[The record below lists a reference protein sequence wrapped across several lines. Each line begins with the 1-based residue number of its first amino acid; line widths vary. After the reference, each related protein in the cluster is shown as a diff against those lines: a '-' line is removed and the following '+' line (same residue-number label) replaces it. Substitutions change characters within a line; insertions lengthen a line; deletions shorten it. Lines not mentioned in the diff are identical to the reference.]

1 LRVQRGRFRPG
12 RKSPILPAHTGKRR
26 RMMAADAAKKNWK
39 PAETRILAL
48 VSGGHLVSHFHQLV
62 LPPIFPMLR
71 DALGVG
77 FVELGLAL
85 TLFNVVTALV
95 QAPMGILVDRHGARP
110 VLVGGLAL
118 AALALLLPVL
128 FGSYAALLAASAL
141 LGVANAVY
149 HPADY
154 DMLSRA
160 IGEARTGRA
169 FSIHT
174 FAGFLGG
181 ALAPGAMLGLAALFG
196 PLGALAAAGLLGLLA
211 AVPLALARDEGA
223 GRAHPSSRPAAAA
236 KGGLG
241 AVLTPAVVM
250 LTLFFTLLSL
260 STGGVQNF
268 SVVALAG
275 AHDVSFAAATAA
287 LTAWLSFSAL
297 GVLAGGI
304 VADRTRRH
312 GEVAAL
318 GFGGAAALVLLVALV
333 PLPDAL
339 LAATLG
345 LAGFLSGAIMPSRDM
360 LVRAAA
366 PPGATG
372 RVFGVVTTGFNIG
385 GALGPMLYGW
395 LMDHGQPRAVFLVA
409 VGFMVLTMLLALE
422 RGGRGR
428 PRTQPAPAE

>member
-1 LRVQRGRFRPG
+1 M
-12 RKSPILPAHTGKRR
+12 K
-26 RMMAADAAKKNWK
+26 AANAAAAAAAAKTHWK
-39 PAETRILAL
+39 PAEIRDLAL
-48 VSGGHLVSHFHQLV
+48 ISGAHLVSHFHQLV

-71 DALGVG
+71 DALDVG

-85 TLFNVVTALV
+85 TLFNVVTAVV
-95 QAPMGILVDRHGARP
+95 QAPMGILVDRRGARP

-154 DMLSRA
+154 DMLSRSIA
-160 IGEARTGRA
+160 EARIGRA

-181 ALAPGAMLGLAALFG
+181 ALAPGAMLGLAALLG

-211 AVPLALARDEGA
+211 AIPLALARRDA
-223 GRAHPSSRPAAAA
+223 TVAAATLARPAARTAA
-236 KGGLG
+236 GAKPATNGLVS
-241 AVLTPAVVM
+241 VLSPAVVA

-275 AHDVSFAAATAA
+275 AHGVSFAAATAA
-287 LTAWLSFSAL
+287 LTAWLTLSAL

-312 GEVAAL
+312 GQVAAA
-318 GFGGAAALVLLVALV
+318 GFGATATLVLLVALV
-333 PLPDAL
+333 PLPDAVL
-339 LAATLG
+339 IATLG
-345 LAGFLSGAIMPSRDM
+345 LAGFLSGTIMPSRDM

>member
-1 LRVQRGRFRPG
+1 MPD
-12 RKSPILPAHTGKRR
+12 
-26 RMMAADAAKKNWK
+26 ADRAKQGWK
-39 PAETRILAL
+39 PAEIRILAL
-48 VSGGHLVSHFHQLV
+48 ISGAHLVSHFHQLV
-62 LPPIFPMLR
+62 LPPLFPVLR

-95 QAPMGILVDRHGARP
+95 QAPMGLLVDRHGARP

-118 AALALLLPVL
+118 AAFALLLPAL
-128 FGSYAALLAASAL
+128 FGTYGALLASSAL

-169 FSIHT
+169 FSVHT

-181 ALAPGAMLGLAALFG
+181 AIAPVAMLGFAALLG
-196 PLGALAAAGLLGLLA
+196 PLWALAAAGLLGLLA
-211 AVPLALARDEGA
+211 AVPLALLRGGE
-223 GRAHPSSRPAAAA
+223 RRPATRPPARAVAADPA
-236 KGGLG
+236 AGGLR

-250 LTLFFTLLSL
+250 LTVFFTLLSL
-260 STGGVQNF
+260 SMGGVQNF

-275 AHDVSFAAATAA
+275 VHGVSFAAATAA
-287 LTAWLSFSAL
+287 LTAWLSLSAL
-297 GVLAGGI
+297 GVLAGGV

-318 GFGGAAALVLLVALV
+318 GFGGTAALVLLVALV
-333 PLPDAL
+333 PMPDPA
-339 LAATLG
+339 LAAALG
-345 LAGFLSGAIMPSRDM
+345 LAGFLAGMIMPSRDM
-360 LVRAAA
+360 LVRAAS

-372 RVFGVVTTGFNIG
+372 RVFGIVTTGFNIG
-385 GALGPMLYGW
+385 GALGPVLYGW

-409 VGFMVLTMLLALE
+409 VGFMVLTMALALAGE
-422 RGGRGR
+422 RGRRRRAR
-428 PRTQPAPAE
+428 PAAAAPAE

>member
-1 LRVQRGRFRPG
+1 
-12 RKSPILPAHTGKRR
+12 
-26 RMMAADAAKKNWK
+26 MMAANAAKKGWK
-39 PAETRILAL
+39 PAEIRMLAL

-62 LPPIFPMLR
+62 LPPLFPMLR
-71 DALGVG
+71 DAMGVG

-95 QAPMGILVDRHGARP
+95 QAPMGLLVDRHGARP

-118 AALALLLPVL
+118 AAVALALPVL
-128 FGSYAALLAASAL
+128 FGSYTSLLAASAL

-154 DMLSRA
+154 DMLSRS

-169 FSIHT
+169 FSVHT

-181 ALAPGAMLGLAALFG
+181 ALAPGAMLGMAALLG

-211 AVPLALARDEGA
+211 AIPLALARTERAPAKPPQRGA
-223 GRAHPSSRPAAAA
+223 PEAPAAG
-236 KGGLG
+236 GGLG
-241 AVLTPAVVM
+241 AVLTPAVIM
-250 LTLFFTLLSL
+250 LTVFFTLLSL

-275 AHDVSFAAATAA
+275 AHGVSFAAATVA
-287 LTAWLSFSAL
+287 LTAWLSLSAL
-297 GVLAGGI
+297 GVLAGGV

-318 GFGGAAALVLLVALV
+318 GFGGTAALVLLVALV
-333 PLPDAL
+333 PMPDTA
-339 LAATLG
+339 LAAALG
-345 LAGFLSGAIMPSRDM
+345 LAGFLAGMIMPSRDM

-372 RVFGVVTTGFNIG
+372 RTFGVVTTGFNIG
-385 GALGPMLYGW
+385 GALGPVLYGW

-409 VGFMVLTMLLALE
+409 VGFMVLTMLLALATDA
-422 RGGRGR
+422 GRR
-428 PRTQPAPAE
+428 RKAARAAAAPAG

>member
-1 LRVQRGRFRPG
+1 
-12 RKSPILPAHTGKRR
+12 
-26 RMMAADAAKKNWK
+26 MMAADAAKKGWK
-39 PAETRILAL
+39 PAEIRMLAL

-62 LPPIFPMLR
+62 LPPLFPMLR
-71 DALGVG
+71 DAMGVG

-95 QAPMGILVDRHGARP
+95 QAPMGLLVDRHGARP

-118 AALALLLPVL
+118 AAVALALPVL
-128 FGSYAALLAASAL
+128 FGSYTSLLAASAL

-154 DMLSRA
+154 DMLSRS

-169 FSIHT
+169 FSVHT

-181 ALAPGAMLGLAALFG
+181 ALAPGAMLGMAALLG

-211 AVPLALARDEGA
+211 AIPLALARTERAPAKPPQRGA
-223 GRAHPSSRPAAAA
+223 PEAPAAG
-236 KGGLG
+236 GGLG
-241 AVLTPAVVM
+241 AVLTPAVIM
-250 LTLFFTLLSL
+250 LTVFFTLLSL

-275 AHDVSFAAATAA
+275 AHGVSFAAATVA
-287 LTAWLSFSAL
+287 LTAWLSLSAL
-297 GVLAGGI
+297 GVLAGGV

-318 GFGGAAALVLLVALV
+318 GFGGTAALVLLVALV
-333 PLPDAL
+333 PMPDTA
-339 LAATLG
+339 LAAALG
-345 LAGFLSGAIMPSRDM
+345 LAGFLAGMIMPSRDM

-372 RVFGVVTTGFNIG
+372 RTFGVVTTGFNIG
-385 GALGPMLYGW
+385 GALGPVLYGW

-409 VGFMVLTMLLALE
+409 VGFMVLTMLLALASDH
-422 RGGRGR
+422 GGRR
-428 PRTQPAPAE
+428 RRARAVAAPAE

>member
-1 LRVQRGRFRPG
+1 
-12 RKSPILPAHTGKRR
+12 
-26 RMMAADAAKKNWK
+26 MMAADAAKKGWK
-39 PAETRILAL
+39 PAEVRMLAL

-62 LPPIFPMLR
+62 LPPLFPMLR
-71 DALGVG
+71 DAMDVG

-118 AALALLLPVL
+118 AAVALALPAV
-128 FGSYAALLAASAL
+128 FGSYASLLASSAL

-154 DMLSRA
+154 DMLSRG
-160 IGEARTGRA
+160 IGEARVGRA
-169 FSIHT
+169 FSVHT

-181 ALAPGAMLGLAALFG
+181 ALAPGAMLGLAALLG
-196 PLGALAAAGLLGLLA
+196 PLPALAAAGLLGLLA
-211 AVPLALARDEGA
+211 AVPLAL
-223 GRAHPSSRPAAAA
+223 SRGENTERRAAA
-236 KGGLG
+236 KAAPAAGGLG

-250 LTLFFTLLSL
+250 LTVFFTLLSL

-275 AHDVSFAAATAA
+275 AHGVSFGAATAA
-287 LTAWLSFSAL
+287 LTAWLSLMAL
-297 GVLAGGI
+297 GVLAGGV

-318 GFGGAAALVLLVALV
+318 GFGGAAALVLLVALA

-339 LAATLG
+339 LAAVLG
-345 LAGFLSGAIMPSRDM
+345 SAGFLAGAIMPSRDM
-360 LVRAAA
+360 LVRAAS
-366 PPGATG
+366 PPGAVG
-372 RVFGVVTTGFNIG
+372 RTFGVVTTGFNIG
-385 GALGPMLYGW
+385 GALGPVLYGW
-395 LMDHGQPRAVFLVA
+395 LMDHGRPRAVFLVA
-409 VGFMVLTMLLALE
+409 VGFMVATMALALAGG
-422 RGGRGR
+422 RGGRRRAAGASASA
-428 PRTQPAPAE
+428 APAE

>member
-1 LRVQRGRFRPG
+1 MTP
-12 RKSPILPAHTGKRR
+12 
-26 RMMAADAAKKNWK
+26 ADAAKTGWK
-39 PAETRILAL
+39 PAEVRILAL

-62 LPPIFPMLR
+62 LPPLFPMLR

-95 QAPMGILVDRHGARP
+95 QAPMGLLVDRHGARP

-118 AALALLLPVL
+118 AAVALLLPAL
-128 FGSYAALLAASAL
+128 FGGYAALLASSAL

-181 ALAPGAMLGLAALFG
+181 AIAPGAMLGFAALLG
-196 PLGALAAAGLLGLLA
+196 PLWALAAAGLLGLLA
-211 AVPLALARDEGA
+211 AVPLALMPEEGRPTA
-223 GRAHPSSRPAAAA
+223 AKRPHGAVAAAPAA
-236 KGGLG
+236 GGLR

-250 LTLFFTLLSL
+250 LTVFFTLLSL

-275 AHDVSFAAATAA
+275 VHDVSFAAATAA
-287 LTAWLSFSAL
+287 LTAWLSLSAL

-318 GFGGAAALVLLVALV
+318 GFGGTAALVLLVALV
-333 PLPDAL
+333 PMPDLA
-339 LAATLG
+339 LAAALG
-345 LAGFLSGAIMPSRDM
+345 LAGFLAGMIMPSRDM

-385 GALGPMLYGW
+385 GALGPVLYGW
-395 LMDHGQPRAVFLVA
+395 LMDHGLPRAVFLAA
-409 VGFMVLTMLLALE
+409 VGFMVLTMALALASE
-422 RGGRGR
+422 HGRR
-428 PRTQPAPAE
+428 RRSRAAAAPAE

>member
-1 LRVQRGRFRPG
+1 
-12 RKSPILPAHTGKRR
+12 
-26 RMMAADAAKKNWK
+26 MMAANAAKKGWR
-39 PAETRILAL
+39 PAEIRMLAL

-62 LPPIFPMLR
+62 LPPLFPMLR
-71 DALGVG
+71 DAMGVG

-95 QAPMGILVDRHGARP
+95 QAPMGLLVDRHGARP

-118 AALALLLPVL
+118 AALALALPAL
-128 FGSYAALLAASAL
+128 FGSYASLLAASAL

-154 DMLSRA
+154 DMLSRG

-181 ALAPGAMLGLAALFG
+181 ALAPGAMLGMAALLG

-211 AVPLALARDEGA
+211 AIPLALARGEA
-223 GRAHPSSRPAAAA
+223 TERAPAKPPRGGSAAPPAA
-236 KGGLG
+236 GGLG

-250 LTLFFTLLSL
+250 LTVFFTLLSL

-275 AHDVSFAAATAA
+275 AHGVSFAAATVA
-287 LTAWLSFSAL
+287 LTAWLSLSAL
-297 GVLAGGI
+297 GVLAGGV

-318 GFGGAAALVLLVALV
+318 GFGGTAALVLLVALV
-333 PLPDAL
+333 PMPDVA
-339 LAATLG
+339 LAAALG
-345 LAGFLSGAIMPSRDM
+345 LAGFLAGMIMPSRDM
-360 LVRAAA
+360 LVRAAS

-372 RVFGVVTTGFNIG
+372 RTFGVVTTGFNIG
-385 GALGPMLYGW
+385 GALGPVLYGW

-409 VGFMVLTMLLALE
+409 VGFMVLTMLLALASD
-422 RGGRGR
+422 RGGRR
-428 PRTQPAPAE
+428 RRARTAAPAE

>member
-1 LRVQRGRFRPG
+1 
-12 RKSPILPAHTGKRR
+12 
-26 RMMAADAAKKNWK
+26 MMAANAAKKGWK
-39 PAETRILAL
+39 PAEIRMLAL

-62 LPPIFPMLR
+62 LPPLFPMLR
-71 DALGVG
+71 DAMGVG

-95 QAPMGILVDRHGARP
+95 QAPMGLLVDRHGARP

-118 AALALLLPVL
+118 AAVALALPVL
-128 FGSYAALLAASAL
+128 FGSYTSLLAASAL

-154 DMLSRA
+154 DMLSRS

-169 FSIHT
+169 FSVHT

-181 ALAPGAMLGLAALFG
+181 AMAPVAMLGMAALLG

-211 AVPLALARDEGA
+211 AIPLALARTERAPAKPPQRGA
-223 GRAHPSSRPAAAA
+223 PEAPATG
-236 KGGLG
+236 GGLG

-250 LTLFFTLLSL
+250 LTVFFTLLSL

-275 AHDVSFAAATAA
+275 AHGVSFAAATVA
-287 LTAWLSFSAL
+287 LTAWLSLSAL
-297 GVLAGGI
+297 GVLAGGV

-318 GFGGAAALVLLVALV
+318 GFGGTAALVLLVALV
-333 PLPDAL
+333 PMPDTA
-339 LAATLG
+339 LAAALG
-345 LAGFLSGAIMPSRDM
+345 LAGFLAGMIMPSRDM

-372 RVFGVVTTGFNIG
+372 RTFGVVTTGFNIG
-385 GALGPMLYGW
+385 GALGPVLYGW

-409 VGFMVLTMLLALE
+409 VGFMVLTMLLALASDH
-422 RGGRGR
+422 GGRR
-428 PRTQPAPAE
+428 RRARAAAAPAE

>member
-1 LRVQRGRFRPG
+1 
-12 RKSPILPAHTGKRR
+12 
-26 RMMAADAAKKNWK
+26 MMAANAAKKGWR
-39 PAETRILAL
+39 PAEIRMLAL

-62 LPPIFPMLR
+62 LPPLFPMLR
-71 DALGVG
+71 DAMGVG

-95 QAPMGILVDRHGARP
+95 QAPMGLLVDRHGARP

-118 AALALLLPVL
+118 AALALALPAL
-128 FGSYAALLAASAL
+128 FGSYASLLAASAL

-154 DMLSRA
+154 DMLSRG

-181 ALAPGAMLGLAALFG
+181 ALAPGAMLGMAALLG

-211 AVPLALARDEGA
+211 AIPLALARGEA
-223 GRAHPSSRPAAAA
+223 TERAPAKPPRGGSAAPLA
-236 KGGLG
+236 AGGLG

-250 LTLFFTLLSL
+250 LTVFFTLLSL

-275 AHDVSFAAATAA
+275 AHGVSFAAATVA
-287 LTAWLSFSAL
+287 LTAWLSLSAL
-297 GVLAGGI
+297 GVLAGGV

-318 GFGGAAALVLLVALV
+318 GFGGTAALVLLVALV
-333 PLPDAL
+333 PMPDVA
-339 LAATLG
+339 LAAALG
-345 LAGFLSGAIMPSRDM
+345 LAGFLAGMIMPSRDM
-360 LVRAAA
+360 LVRAAS

-372 RVFGVVTTGFNIG
+372 RTFGVVTTGFNIG
-385 GALGPMLYGW
+385 GALGPVLYGW

-409 VGFMVLTMLLALE
+409 VGFMVLTMLLALASD
-422 RGGRGR
+422 RGGRR
-428 PRTQPAPAE
+428 RRARTAAPAE

>member
-1 LRVQRGRFRPG
+1 MP
-12 RKSPILPAHTGKRR
+12 T
-26 RMMAADAAKKNWK
+26 DAAKKGWK
-39 PAETRILAL
+39 PAEIRILAL

-62 LPPIFPMLR
+62 LPPLFPMLR
-71 DALGVG
+71 DAMGVG

-95 QAPMGILVDRHGARP
+95 QAPMGLLVDRHGARP

-118 AALALLLPVL
+118 AAAALLLPAI
-128 FGSYAALLAASAL
+128 FGSYASLLASSAL

-160 IGEARTGRA
+160 MGEARTGRA
-169 FSIHT
+169 FSVHT

-181 ALAPGAMLGLAALFG
+181 ALAPGAMLGMAALLG

-211 AVPLALARDEGA
+211 AIPLALVRGEGE
-223 GRAHPSSRPAAAA
+223 GRAVAKPSRSGAAAGGAAPAA
-236 KGGLG
+236 GGLG

-250 LTLFFTLLSL
+250 LTVFFTLLSL

-275 AHDVSFAAATAA
+275 AHGVSFAAATAA
-287 LTAWLSFSAL
+287 LTAWLSLSAL

-318 GFGGAAALVLLVALV
+318 GFGGTAALVLLVALV
-333 PLPDAL
+333 PMPDLA
-339 LAATLG
+339 LAAALG
-345 LAGFLSGAIMPSRDM
+345 LAGFLAGMIMPSRDM

-372 RVFGVVTTGFNIG
+372 RVFGIVTTGFNIG
-385 GALGPMLYGW
+385 GALGPVLYGW

-409 VGFMVLTMLLALE
+409 VGFMVLTMLLALASDH
-422 RGGRGR
+422 GGRR
-428 PRTQPAPAE
+428 RRARAAAAPAE

>member
-1 LRVQRGRFRPG
+1 
-12 RKSPILPAHTGKRR
+12 
-26 RMMAADAAKKNWK
+26 MMAANAAKKGWK
-39 PAETRILAL
+39 PAEIRMLAL

-62 LPPIFPMLR
+62 LPPLFPMLR
-71 DALGVG
+71 DAMGVG

-95 QAPMGILVDRHGARP
+95 QAPMGLLVDRHGARP

-118 AALALLLPVL
+118 AAVALALPVL
-128 FGSYAALLAASAL
+128 FGSYTSLLAASAL

-154 DMLSRA
+154 DMLSRS

-169 FSIHT
+169 FSVHT

-181 ALAPGAMLGLAALFG
+181 AMAPVAMLGMAALLG

-211 AVPLALARDEGA
+211 AIPLALARTERAPAKPPQRGA
-223 GRAHPSSRPAAAA
+223 PEAPATG
-236 KGGLG
+236 GGLG

-250 LTLFFTLLSL
+250 LTVFFTLLSL

-275 AHDVSFAAATAA
+275 AHGVSFAAATVA
-287 LTAWLSFSAL
+287 LTAWLSLSAL
-297 GVLAGGI
+297 GVLAGGV

-318 GFGGAAALVLLVALV
+318 GFGGTAALVLLVALV
-333 PLPDAL
+333 PMPDTAL
-339 LAATLG
+339 AVALG
-345 LAGFLSGAIMPSRDM
+345 LAGFLAGMIMPSRDM

-372 RVFGVVTTGFNIG
+372 RTFGVVTTGFNIG
-385 GALGPMLYGW
+385 GALGPVLYGW

-409 VGFMVLTMLLALE
+409 VGFMVLTMLLALASDH
-422 RGGRGR
+422 GGRR
-428 PRTQPAPAE
+428 RRARAAAAPAE

>member
-1 LRVQRGRFRPG
+1 
-12 RKSPILPAHTGKRR
+12 
-26 RMMAADAAKKNWK
+26 MMAANAAKKGWK
-39 PAETRILAL
+39 PAEIRMLAL

-62 LPPIFPMLR
+62 LPPLFPMLR
-71 DALGVG
+71 DAMGVG

-95 QAPMGILVDRHGARP
+95 QAPMGLLVDRHGARP

-118 AALALLLPVL
+118 AAVALALPVL
-128 FGSYAALLAASAL
+128 FGSYTSLLAASAL

-154 DMLSRA
+154 DMLSRS

-169 FSIHT
+169 FSVHT

-181 ALAPGAMLGLAALFG
+181 ALAPGAMLGMAALLG

-211 AVPLALARDEGA
+211 AIPLALARTERAPAKPPQRGA
-223 GRAHPSSRPAAAA
+223 PEAPAAG
-236 KGGLG
+236 GGLG
-241 AVLTPAVVM
+241 AVLTPAVIM
-250 LTLFFTLLSL
+250 LTVFFTLLSL

-275 AHDVSFAAATAA
+275 AHGVSFAAATVA
-287 LTAWLSFSAL
+287 LTAWLSLSAL
-297 GVLAGGI
+297 GVLAGGV

-318 GFGGAAALVLLVALV
+318 GFGGTAALVLLVALV
-333 PLPDAL
+333 PMPDTA
-339 LAATLG
+339 LAAALG
-345 LAGFLSGAIMPSRDM
+345 LAGFLAGMIMPSRDM

-372 RVFGVVTTGFNIG
+372 RTFGVVTTGFNIG
-385 GALGPMLYGW
+385 GALGPVLYGW

-409 VGFMVLTMLLALE
+409 VGFMVLTMLLALASDH
-422 RGGRGR
+422 GGRR
-428 PRTQPAPAE
+428 RRARAAAAPAE

>member
-1 LRVQRGRFRPG
+1 M
-12 RKSPILPAHTGKRR
+12 PA
-26 RMMAADAAKKNWK
+26 AATAAAAVTKAGWK
-39 PAETRILAL
+39 PSEVRILAL
-48 VSGGHLVSHFHQLV
+48 ISGAHLVSHFHQLV
-62 LPPIFPMLR
+62 LPPLFPMLR

-85 TLFNVVTALV
+85 TLFNVVTAVV
-95 QAPMGILVDRHGARP
+95 QAPMGVLVDRHGARP

-118 AALALLLPVL
+118 AALALALPAL
-128 FGSYAALLAASAL
+128 FGGYASLLAASAL

-169 FSIHT
+169 FSFHT

-181 ALAPGAMLGLAALFG
+181 ALAPVTMLGLAALLG

-211 AVPLALARDEGA
+211 AVPLALAREKA
-223 GRAHPSSRPAAAA
+223 AEERPTAAAAAA
-236 KGGLG
+236 KPSRAAAPPAAAGGLR

-250 LTLFFTLLSL
+250 LTVFFTLLSL
-260 STGGVQNF
+260 ATGGVQNF

-275 AHDVSFAAATAA
+275 AHGVSFGAATAA
-287 LTAWLSFSAL
+287 LTAWLSLSAL

-318 GFGGAAALVLLVALV
+318 GFGGTAALVLLVAFA
-333 PLPDAL
+333 PLPDAA
-339 LAATLG
+339 LAVVLG
-345 LAGFLSGAIMPSRDM
+345 LAGFLSGMIMPSRDM
-360 LVRAAA
+360 LVRAAS

-385 GALGPMLYGW
+385 GALGPVLYGW

-409 VGFMVLTMLLALE
+409 VGFMVLTMLLALA
-422 RGGRGR
+422 GGRGG
-428 PRTQPAPAE
+428 PRRRARTAAAAPAE

>member
-1 LRVQRGRFRPG
+1 MPALLPLLPG
-12 RKSPILPAHTGKRR
+12 A
-26 RMMAADAAKKNWK
+26 M
-39 PAETRILAL
+39 
-48 VSGGHLVSHFHQLV
+48 
-62 LPPIFPMLR
+62 
-71 DALGVG
+71 GVG

-85 TLFNVVTALV
+85 TLFNVVTAVV
-95 QAPMGILVDRHGARP
+95 QAPMGILVDRRGARP

-154 DMLSRA
+154 DMLSRSIA
-160 IGEARTGRA
+160 EARIGRA

-211 AVPLALARDEGA
+211 AIPLALARRDA
-223 GRAHPSSRPAAAA
+223 TVAAATLARPAARTAA
-236 KGGLG
+236 AGAKPATNGLV
-241 AVLTPAVVM
+241 AVLTPAVVA

-275 AHDVSFAAATAA
+275 AHGVSFAAATAA
-287 LTAWLSFSAL
+287 LTAWLTLSAL

-312 GEVAAL
+312 GEVAAA
-318 GFGGAAALVLLVALV
+318 GFGGHGGAGAPGRARCRCPTRCWSRRSGSRAFF
-333 PLPDAL
+333 PAPSCPR
-339 LAATLG
+339 ATCWC
-345 LAGFLSGAIMPSRDM
+345 
-360 LVRAAA
+360 A
-366 PPGATG
+366 PPRRRAPPAASSASSPPASTSAARSG
-372 RVFGVVTTGFNIG
+372 R
-385 GALGPMLYGW
+385 
-395 LMDHGQPRAVFLVA
+395 
-409 VGFMVLTMLLALE
+409 
-422 RGGRGR
+422 
-428 PRTQPAPAE
+428 

>member
-1 LRVQRGRFRPG
+1 
-12 RKSPILPAHTGKRR
+12 
-26 RMMAADAAKKNWK
+26 MMAADAAKKGWK
-39 PAETRILAL
+39 PAEIRMLAL

-62 LPPIFPMLR
+62 LPPLFPMLR
-71 DALGVG
+71 DAMGVG

-95 QAPMGILVDRHGARP
+95 QAPMGLLVDRHGARP

-118 AALALLLPVL
+118 AAVALALPVL
-128 FGSYAALLAASAL
+128 FGSYTSLLAASAL

-154 DMLSRA
+154 DMLSRS

-169 FSIHT
+169 FSVHT

-181 ALAPGAMLGLAALFG
+181 ALAPGAMLGMAALLG

-211 AVPLALARDEGA
+211 AIPLALARTERAPAKPPQRGA
-223 GRAHPSSRPAAAA
+223 PEAPAAG
-236 KGGLG
+236 GGLG
-241 AVLTPAVVM
+241 AVLTPAVIM
-250 LTLFFTLLSL
+250 LTVFFTLLSL

-275 AHDVSFAAATAA
+275 AHGVSFAAATVA
-287 LTAWLSFSAL
+287 LTAWLSLSAL
-297 GVLAGGI
+297 GVLAGGV

-318 GFGGAAALVLLVALV
+318 GFGGTAALVLLVALV
-333 PLPDAL
+333 PMPDTA
-339 LAATLG
+339 LAAALG
-345 LAGFLSGAIMPSRDM
+345 LAGFLAGMIMPSRDM

-372 RVFGVVTTGFNIG
+372 RTFGVVTTGFNIG
-385 GALGPMLYGW
+385 GALGPVLYGW

-409 VGFMVLTMLLALE
+409 VGFMVLTMLLALASDH
-422 RGGRGR
+422 GGRR
-428 PRTQPAPAE
+428 RRARAAAAPAE

>member
-1 LRVQRGRFRPG
+1 MTT
-12 RKSPILPAHTGKRR
+12 PADRAKTG
-26 RMMAADAAKKNWK
+26 WK
-39 PAETRILAL
+39 PAEARMLAL

-62 LPPIFPMLR
+62 LPPLFPMLR
-71 DALGVG
+71 DAMGVG

-95 QAPMGILVDRHGARP
+95 QAPMGLLVDRHGARP

-118 AALALLLPVL
+118 AAVALLLPAL
-128 FGSYAALLAASAL
+128 FGSYASLLASSAL

-169 FSIHT
+169 FSVHT

-181 ALAPGAMLGLAALFG
+181 ALAPGAMLGFAALLG
-196 PLGALAAAGLLGLLA
+196 PLWALAAAGLLGLLA
-211 AVPLALARDEGA
+211 AVPLALLREE
-223 GRAHPSSRPAAAA
+223 RPAAKPSRAA
-236 KGGLG
+236 ASPAAPAAGGLR

-250 LTLFFTLLSL
+250 LTVFFTLLSL
-260 STGGVQNF
+260 SMGGVQNF

-275 AHDVSFAAATAA
+275 VHGVSFAAATAA
-287 LTAWLSFSAL
+287 LTAWLSLSAL

-318 GFGGAAALVLLVALV
+318 GFGGTAALVLLVALV
-333 PLPDAL
+333 PMPDLA
-339 LAATLG
+339 LAAALG
-345 LAGFLSGAIMPSRDM
+345 LAGFLAGMIMPSRDM

-385 GALGPMLYGW
+385 GALGPVLYGW
-395 LMDHGQPRAVFLVA
+395 LMDHGQPRAVFLAA
-409 VGFMVLTMLLALE
+409 VGFMVLTMLLALAGE
-422 RGGRGR
+422 RGRR
-428 PRTQPAPAE
+428 RRSRAAAATAPAE

>member
-1 LRVQRGRFRPG
+1 
-12 RKSPILPAHTGKRR
+12 
-26 RMMAADAAKKNWK
+26 MMAADAAKKGWK
-39 PAETRILAL
+39 PAEIRMLAL

-62 LPPIFPMLR
+62 LPPLFPMLR
-71 DALGVG
+71 DAMGVG

-95 QAPMGILVDRHGARP
+95 QAPMGLLVDRHGARP

-118 AALALLLPVL
+118 AAVALALPVL
-128 FGSYAALLAASAL
+128 FGSYTSLLAASAL

-154 DMLSRA
+154 DMLSRS

-169 FSIHT
+169 FSVHT

-181 ALAPGAMLGLAALFG
+181 ALAPGAMLGMAALLG

-211 AVPLALARDEGA
+211 AIPLALARTERAPAKPPQRGA
-223 GRAHPSSRPAAAA
+223 PEAPAAG
-236 KGGLG
+236 GGLG
-241 AVLTPAVVM
+241 AVLTPAVIM
-250 LTLFFTLLSL
+250 LTVFFTLLSL

-275 AHDVSFAAATAA
+275 AHDVSFAAATVA
-287 LTAWLSFSAL
+287 LTAWLSLSAL
-297 GVLAGGI
+297 GVLAGGV

-318 GFGGAAALVLLVALV
+318 GFGGTAALVLLVALV
-333 PLPDAL
+333 PMPDTA
-339 LAATLG
+339 LAAALG
-345 LAGFLSGAIMPSRDM
+345 LAGFLAGMIMPSRDM

-372 RVFGVVTTGFNIG
+372 RTFGVVTTGFNIG
-385 GALGPMLYGW
+385 GALGPVLYGW

-409 VGFMVLTMLLALE
+409 VGFMVLTMLLALASDH
-422 RGGRGR
+422 GGRR
-428 PRTQPAPAE
+428 RRARAAAAPAE

>member
-1 LRVQRGRFRPG
+1 
-12 RKSPILPAHTGKRR
+12 
-26 RMMAADAAKKNWK
+26 MMAADAAKKGWK
-39 PAETRILAL
+39 PAEVRMLAL

-62 LPPIFPMLR
+62 LPPLFPMLR
-71 DALGVG
+71 DAMDVG

-118 AALALLLPVL
+118 AAVALALPAV
-128 FGSYAALLAASAL
+128 FGSYASLLASSAL

-154 DMLSRA
+154 DMLSRG
-160 IGEARTGRA
+160 IGEARVGRA
-169 FSIHT
+169 FSVHT
-174 FAGFLGG
+174 FAGFFGG
-181 ALAPGAMLGLAALFG
+181 ALAPVSMLGLAALLG

-211 AVPLALARDEGA
+211 AVPLALAREG
-223 GRAHPSSRPAAAA
+223 GTERAPPAKAPRGGASSAPAPAA
-236 KGGLG
+236 GGLG

-250 LTLFFTLLSL
+250 LTVFFTLLSL

-275 AHDVSFAAATAA
+275 VHGVSFGAATVA
-287 LTAWLSFSAL
+287 LTAWLSLSAL

-318 GFGGAAALVLLVALV
+318 GFGGTAALVLLVAFV
-333 PLPDAL
+333 PLPDAA
-339 LAATLG
+339 LAAVLG
-345 LAGFLSGAIMPSRDM
+345 LAGFLAGAIMPSRDM
-360 LVRAAA
+360 LVRAAS

-372 RVFGVVTTGFNIG
+372 RTFGVVTTGFNIG
-385 GALGPMLYGW
+385 GALGPVLYGW
-395 LMDHGQPRAVFLVA
+395 LMDHGQPRGVFLVA
-409 VGFMVLTMLLALE
+409 VGFMALTMLLALA
-422 RGGRGR
+422 GGRGR
-428 PRTQPAPAE
+428 RARAAAAAPAE

>member
-1 LRVQRGRFRPG
+1 M
-12 RKSPILPAHTGKRR
+12 K
-26 RMMAADAAKKNWK
+26 AANAAAAATKPHWK
-39 PAETRILAL
+39 PAEIRGLAL
-48 VSGGHLVSHFHQLV
+48 ISGAHLVSHFHQLV

-71 DALGVG
+71 DALDVG

-85 TLFNVVTALV
+85 TLFNVVTAVV
-95 QAPMGILVDRHGARP
+95 QAPMGLLVDRRGARP

-154 DMLSRA
+154 DMLSRSIA
-160 IGEARTGRA
+160 EARIGRA
-169 FSIHT
+169 FSVHT

-211 AVPLALARDEGA
+211 AIPLALARDA
-223 GRAHPSSRPAAAA
+223 TAAAKPASRATAAAAPAAAN
-236 KGGLG
+236 GLLS
-241 AVLTPAVVM
+241 VLTPAVVA
-250 LTLFFTLLSL
+250 LTVFFTLLSL

-275 AHDVSFAAATAA
+275 AHGVSFAAATVA
-287 LTAWLSFSAL
+287 LTAWLTLSAL

-312 GEVAAL
+312 GQVAAA
-318 GFGGAAALVLLVALV
+318 GFGATAALVLLVALV
-333 PLPDAL
+333 PLPDAVL
-339 LAATLG
+339 IATLG
-345 LAGFLSGAIMPSRDM
+345 LAGFLSGTIMPSRDM
-360 LVRAAA
+360 LVRAAS

-385 GALGPMLYGW
+385 GALGPMLYAW

-409 VGFMVLTMLLALE
+409 AGFMVLTVLLALE
-422 RGGRGR
+422 RGSGGGRGR
-428 PRTQPAPAE
+428 QRAQPAPAE

>member
-1 LRVQRGRFRPG
+1 M
-12 RKSPILPAHTGKRR
+12 TETRR
-26 RMMAADAAKKNWK
+26 TMPADAAKKGWK
-39 PAETRILAL
+39 PAEVRILSL
-48 VSGGHLVSHFHQLV
+48 ISGAHLVSHFHQLV
-62 LPPIFPMLR
+62 LPPLFPMLR

-77 FVELGLAL
+77 FVELGVAL

-95 QAPMGILVDRHGARP
+95 QAPMGLLVDRHGARP

-118 AALALLLPVL
+118 AAAALLLPAL
-128 FGSYAALLAASAL
+128 FGSYASLLASSAL

-181 ALAPGAMLGLAALFG
+181 ALAPVAMLGLAALFG

-211 AVPLALARDEGA
+211 AVPLALLRGGGE
-223 GRAHPSSRPAAAA
+223 GRAAAAA
-236 KGGLG
+236 KPSRADGAAAGGGLA

-250 LTLFFTLLSL
+250 LTVFFTLLSL

-268 SVVALAG
+268 SVVALADLHG
-275 AHDVSFAAATAA
+275 VSFAAATAA
-287 LTAWLSFSAL
+287 LTAWLSLSAL

-312 GEVAAL
+312 GAVAAL
-318 GFGGAAALVLLVALV
+318 GFGGTAALVLLVALV
-333 PLPDAL
+333 PLPDLA
-339 LAATLG
+339 LAAALG
-345 LAGFLSGAIMPSRDM
+345 LAGFLAGMIMPSRDM

-372 RVFGVVTTGFNIG
+372 RTFGVVTTGFNIG
-385 GALGPMLYGW
+385 GALGPVLYGW
-395 LMDHGQPRAVFLVA
+395 LMDGGRPRAVFLVA
-409 VGFMVLTMLLALE
+409 VGFMALTMVLALAGE
-422 RGGRGR
+422 RGARRRR
-428 PRTQPAPAE
+428 PQTAAAPAE